1 MARALAQWLS
11 HGPLTTPLIWIGAGL
26 VALAVTAAIVLAVA
40 LIARG
45 IVALLR

>member
-1 MARALAQWLS
+1 MANALLHWLS
-11 HGPLTTPLIWIGAGL
+11 HGPVTTVLIWIGAGL
-26 VALAVTAAIVLAVA
+26 VALAVVAAIAVAVA

>member
-1 MARALAQWLS
+1 MAKALLQWVS

-26 VALAVTAAIVLAVA
+26 VALAVVAAIVVAVA